1 MNTYKIT
8 NITNLLGKRETNF
21 NKVVDVEYLDKRI
34 KKANKLKAGQ
44 TMFLSIPSL
53 PLSVHRLRIKGL
65 ISISE
70 VSPAELAK
78 TMAKPQPKAKK
89 KPVKDIKPKK
99 AVAMVTEEVAM
110 VTEEVTDAPKE
121 TVTRKTTSK
130 KTTNK

>member
-89 KPVKDIKPKK
+89 KPVKDFKPKK
-99 AVAMVTEEVAM
+99 AVAM